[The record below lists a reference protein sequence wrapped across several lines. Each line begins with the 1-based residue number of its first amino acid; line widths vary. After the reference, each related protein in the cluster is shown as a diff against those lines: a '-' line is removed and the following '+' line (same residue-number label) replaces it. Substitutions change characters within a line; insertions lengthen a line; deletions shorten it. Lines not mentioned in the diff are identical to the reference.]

1 MEDIYVQAI
10 QEIEDT
16 GKLLLM
22 TRQLLCAKQKER
34 NKLALFSME
43 KILSE
48 WPDSIYP
55 KNKVAEILTYMK
67 NHERSFG
74 GYPKCFKNTRAFYA
88 GIPISGICLYDTK

>member
-43 KILSE
+43 KYYQNGL
-48 WPDSIYP
+48 
-55 KNKVAEILTYMK
+55 
-67 NHERSFG
+67 
-74 GYPKCFKNTRAFYA
+74 
-88 GIPISGICLYDTK
+88 IPFIQKIKWQKSLHI